1 MKVFFL
7 VLLLSFQAVA
17 SDEQLC
23 HYLEKNTFKSLVH
36 EVKPKLETKFAD
48 LVVQVSVALDKK
60 RAAECKD
67 GKLWAIRDY
76 DSCSSLCLTNGNSDF
91 RISAAIRSKGVIK
104 LSDESRE
111 CQSMCKTYQMLA
123 FTYEDGL
130 KEGRTS
136 SQDCTGAV
144 SSGERGNRKIEI
156 EKVSEKVIRK
166 SYSTSQQ

>member
-7 VLLLSFQAVA
+7 VLLITFQAGA

-23 HYLEKNTFKSLVH
+23 DYLEKKTFKSLVH
-36 EVKPKLETKFAD
+36 TVKSKVEKKFSD
-48 LVVQVSVALDKK
+48 LVIQVSQALDKK
-60 RAAECKD
+60 RASQCKE

-111 CQSMCKTYQMLA
+111 CQSMCKTYQLLA

-130 KEGRTS
+130 KTGKNS
-136 SQDCTGAV
+136 SPDCTGAV
-144 SSGERGNRKIEI
+144 SSADRGNKKMDID
-156 EKVSEKVIRK
+156 KVSEKVIRK
-166 SYSTSQQ
+166 SSSTSEQ